1 MAAFA
6 KYLNSIA
13 SEFDDHLS
21 IKKIKKF
28 SPDTILNDFIFENIS
43 IDIVRKETLS
53 LNFIKSFTNGS
64 IQQQFWNSVYVYVP
78 YLTKSVNYVIVIEG
92 NFPAELRRSEVIPIF
107 KKDNLSKKVNYRP
120 AGLWKNDQNKQMK
133 VYIENISKF
142 IIGFKKS

>member
-1 MAAFA
+1 MAASA

-120 AGLWKNDQNKQMK
+120 R
-133 VYIENISKF
+133 
-142 IIGFKKS
+142 